1 MKKINF
7 LALSIVFIGLIT
19 LSSCSKETK
28 IEKNLWKKGGEWN
41 IESFNVKQTSTYASD
56 NFEESYANVGT
67 YTFNENGTGIVKLI
81 IDEFIETS
89 AFTYTNTENQL
100 MITIDN
106 ETQYYNL
113 IEWEKDNMKIVYAE
127 NFYEGVDGNLGS
139 GVYKE
144 TITLKKK

>member
-28 IEKNLWKKGGEWN
+28 IEKNLWKNGGEWN

-81 IDEFIETS
+81 IDNFVETS

>member
-1 MKKINF
+1 MKNFNF
-7 LALSIVFIGLIT
+7 LALSILFICLIT

-67 YTFNENGTGIVKLI
+67 YTFNENGTGTVKLI

-89 AFTYTNTENQL
+89 SFTYSNTENQL

-144 TITLKKK
+144 TITLKKN

>member
-1 MKKINF
+1 MKTINF

-81 IDEFIETS
+81 IDNFVETS

-106 ETQYYNL
+106 ETAIL
-113 IEWEKDNMKIVYAE
+113 
-127 NFYEGVDGNLGS
+127 
-139 GVYKE
+139 
-144 TITLKKK
+144 

>member
-7 LALSIVFIGLIT
+7 LALSIVFTGLLVLT
-19 LSSCSKETK
+19 SCKKETR
-28 IEKNLWKKGGEWN
+28 IEKNLWKNGGEWN
-41 IESFNVKQTSTYASD
+41 IESFNVIQTSTYTID
-56 NFEESYANVGT
+56 NFNESYANVGT
-67 YTFNENGTGIVKLI
+67 YTFNENGTGVVKLI

-100 MITIDN
+100 TITIDN
-106 ETQYYNL
+106 ETQFYDI
-113 IEWEKDNMKIVYAE
+113 IEYEKDYMKIVYAE

>member
-1 MKKINF
+1 MKKFNF
-7 LALSIVFIGLIT
+7 LTLSVVFIGLIT

-67 YTFNENGTGIVKLI
+67 YTFNENGTGTVKLI

-89 AFTYTNTENQL
+89 SFTYTNTENQL

>member
-7 LALSIVFIGLIT
+7 LALSIVFTGLIT
-19 LSSCSKETK
+19 LSSCSKEKK

-67 YTFNENGTGIVKLI
+67 YTFNENGTGTVKLI

-89 AFTYTNTENQL
+89 SFTYTNTENQL

>member
-7 LALSIVFIGLIT
+7 LALGIVFIGLIT
-19 LSSCSKETK
+19 LSACSKEKK
-28 IEKNLWKKGGEWN
+28 IEKNLWKNGGEWN
-41 IESFNVKQTSTYASD
+41 IESFNVIQTSTYASD

-67 YTFNENGTGIVKLI
+67 YTFNENGTGVVKLI

-106 ETQYYNL
+106 DTQYYNL
-113 IEWEKDNMKIVYAE
+113 IEWEKDKMKIVYAE
-127 NFYEGVDGNLGS
+127 NFYEGVNGNLGS

>member
-1 MKKINF
+1 MKKFNF
-7 LALSIVFIGLIT
+7 LALGIVFIGLIT

-41 IESFNVKQTSTYASD
+41 IESFNVIQTSTYASD

-81 IDEFIETS
+81 IDNFVETS

-113 IEWEKDNMKIVYAE
+113 IEWEKDYMKIVYAE

>member
-1 MKKINF
+1 MKTINF
-7 LALSIVFIGLIT
+7 LALSIVFTGLLALT
-19 LSSCSKETK
+19 SCKKETR
-28 IEKNLWKKGGEWN
+28 IEKNLWKNGGEWN
-41 IESFNVKQTSTYASD
+41 IESFNVIQTSTYTID
-56 NFEESYANVGT
+56 NFNESYANVGT
-67 YTFNENGTGIVKLI
+67 YTFNENGTGVVKLI

-100 MITIDN
+100 TITIDN
-106 ETQYYNL
+106 ETQFYDI
-113 IEWEKDNMKIVYAE
+113 IEYEKDYMKIVYAE

>member
-1 MKKINF
+1 MKTIKF

-41 IESFNVKQTSTYASD
+41 IESFNVKQTSTIASD

>member
-1 MKKINF
+1 MKKFNF
-7 LALSIVFIGLIT
+7 LALGIVFIGLIT

-67 YTFNENGTGIVKLI
+67 YTFNENGTGTVKLI

-89 AFTYTNTENQL
+89 SFTYTNTENQL

>member
-67 YTFNENGTGIVKLI
+67 YTFNENGTGTVKLI

>member
-7 LALSIVFIGLIT
+7 LALGIVFIGLIT
-19 LSSCSKETK
+19 LSSCSKEKK

-41 IESFNVKQTSTYASD
+41 IESFNVIQTSTYTSD
-56 NFEESYANVGT
+56 NFNESYANVGT
-67 YTFNENGTGIVKLI
+67 YTFNENGTGVVKLI

-127 NFYEGVDGNLGS
+127 NFYEGVNGNLGS